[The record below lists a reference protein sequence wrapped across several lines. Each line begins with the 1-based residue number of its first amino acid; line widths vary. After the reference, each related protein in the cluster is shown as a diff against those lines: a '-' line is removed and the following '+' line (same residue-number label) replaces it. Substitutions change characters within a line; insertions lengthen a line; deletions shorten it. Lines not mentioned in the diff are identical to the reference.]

1 MTHEPRATP
10 VRDTYLVFRRYA
22 RQTLRRRSAIVIGM
36 AQPVLYL
43 VLLGPLIGRALG
55 GGSGDGAWRVFVP
68 GVLVQLG
75 LFGAGFAGFRILPEQ
90 RWGVVERMRVAPLSR
105 TALLAGRVAHDSAV
119 LVVQAALLLAAGVA
133 MGLRMPVAAVAVCL
147 LLVALLGVGLA
158 ALSYAM
164 GLLLPNEY
172 QFAPV
177 VQMAAL
183 PLMLLSGILLPMSLA
198 PGWLDAVS
206 RAIPF
211 RYIVDAMRAA
221 ALGDYTSATT
231 VTGLL
236 VAVALAVVAFAFGT
250 RTFRRRSA

>member
-1 MTHEPRATP
+1 MTQELRATP
-10 VRDTYLVFRRYA
+10 VRDTYLVFRRYV
-22 RQTLRRRSAIVIGM
+22 RQTVRQKPAIVIGM
-36 AQPVLYL
+36 VQPVLYL
-43 VLLGPLIGRALG
+43 VLFGPLIGPALG
-55 GGSGDGAWRVFVP
+55 GGSGNGAWRVFVP

-75 LFGAGFAGFRILPEQ
+75 LFGAGFAGFKILPEQ

-105 TALLAGRVAHDSAV
+105 TALLAGRVAHDAAV
-119 LVVQAALLLAAGVA
+119 LVVQSALLLLTGVV
-133 MGLRMPVAAVAVCL
+133 MGLRMPVAAAALCL

-158 ALSYAM
+158 ALSYAL

-206 RAIPF
+206 RAVPF

-221 ALGDYTSATT
+221 ALGDYTGMTT

-236 VAVALAVVAFAFGT
+236 VAVVLAVVAFAIGT
-250 RTFRRRSA
+250 GTFRRRSA